1 MKTKRYVKNTDE
13 ETYENNEYDI
23 EAVQAGRA
31 RLKAAKLKRKKP
43 TSIALDEETIE
54 ELRKLAEQKG
64 IPYQV
69 LMRSFIIEGIKRAK
83 KAA

>member
-13 ETYENNEYDI
+13 EMYENNEYDI
-23 EAVQAGRA
+23 EAVRKGSELLRE
-31 RLKAAKLKRKKP
+31 LKSKRKKP

-54 ELRKLAEQKG
+54 ELKKLAEQKG

>member
-13 ETYENNEYDI
+13 EIYENNEYDI

-31 RLKAAKLKRKKP
+31 RLKAEKLKRKKP